1 MDPKT
6 ISRLTLT
13 SHHGISLSNHLE
25 PYLDQ
30 IRLEYDFEGGQIYHL
45 FKKFN
50 HQYYD
55 FRQHI
60 GLTVFEHHN
69 YMEYRLYIGRDR
81 ICRTKNIFEL
91 LKALKKY
98 LA

>member
-1 MDPKT
+1 MDAKT

-25 PYLDQ
+25 SYLDQ
-30 IRLEYDFEGGQIYHL
+30 IQLQYDFEICQIYRL

-55 FRQHI
+55 FRQYI
-60 GLTVFEHHN
+60 GLTVYEHHN
-69 YMEYRLYIGRDR
+69 YMEYRLQ
-81 ICRTKNIFEL
+81 
-91 LKALKKY
+91 
-98 LA
+98 